1 MDLRGSAS
9 EARRLMPGGTFD
21 APRGAMAGSGPWH
34 LDVASASLLIGR
46 SKDRS
51 TDIVVDYEHQTLL
64 TDQNGKPAPAAGWIK
79 PETLEYRDDGLY
91 GVISW
96 TAAAKAAIDSDEYR
110 YLSPVFS
117 YDPNTRN
124 PLELLHVALTNT
136 PAINGGDVSALA
148 AARAAQTDVSEED
161 DPMDLKKIAEALGLK
176 PDADE
181 TAVMDGIAALRSG
194 ADQLA
199 VLRKDL
205 DIKDDDDPAK
215 AVAALKSGAAD
226 MVPRAVFDELAS
238 TVAALKT
245 GNEDSEKNR
254 LIEEGLADG
263 RISGKATADWL
274 KKGDIAA
281 LRVFLEDAK
290 PLAALKG
297 LQTGGKTPED
307 KGGSDDGKL
316 SDAELAVCKSM
327 GISPEDYTKANS

>member
-1 MDLRGSAS
+1 
-9 EARRLMPGGTFD
+9 MPGGTFD